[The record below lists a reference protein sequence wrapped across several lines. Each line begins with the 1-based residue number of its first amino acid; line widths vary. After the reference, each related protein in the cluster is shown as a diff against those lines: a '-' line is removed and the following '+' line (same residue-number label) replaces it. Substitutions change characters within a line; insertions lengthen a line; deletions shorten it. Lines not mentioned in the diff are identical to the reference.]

1 MEVKQMMARLLAE
14 IGANNEKVFSFPGWM
29 HITPEQKLTMRI

>member
-14 IGANNEKVFSFPGWM
+14 ITNREEMRAGQQHLK
-29 HITPEQKLTMRI
+29 EQMRAGQ